1 MANDLY
7 HLLQNDALWS
17 WSQRHQ
23 KAFNTLKDLLR
34 RRIVLR
40 HYDETKPLLL
50 ACDALPYGV
59 GAVLSQADDQG
70 REALIAFT
78 SRTLSVAERN
88 YSQLDRGG
96 IAIVYG
102 AIHFHQY
109 VAGKHV
115 IIITDH
121 RPLLG
126 ILGP

>member
-7 HLLQNDALWS
+7 HLVQNDVPWS

-23 KAFNTLKDLLR
+23 KAFDSLKDLLR
-34 RRIVLR
+34 RRVVLR

-50 ACDALPYGV
+50 ACDASPYGV

-70 REALIAFT
+70 REAPIAFA

-88 YSQLDRGG
+88 YSQLDRGRL
-96 IAIVYG
+96 AIMYG

-109 VAGKHV
+109 IAGRRV
-115 IIITDH
+115 IIITDDH
-121 RPLLG
+121 
-126 ILGP
+126 